1 MRLSGRAAVL
11 ARRVLALAWAWSR
24 QTRSLSYICCST
36 ALTKINAVTHKYTHS
51 QTYRHTHIHKNC
63 THPHA
68 KHPSSVTP
76 PPPHARN
83 QHTSTCRTAF
93 PRTNSNPGPHPA
105 QPFESARPPDRD
117 LSDEAAKRTGFYL
130 FPFIPSRGLLHTVH
144 RIKRKQVKNE
154 RKKKTLQITK
164 KEPWPCADAPL

>member
-1 MRLSGRAAVL
+1 MQSPT
-11 ARRVLALAWAWSR
+11 SIHIPKHID
-24 QTRSLSYICCST
+24 TPTSIKT
-36 ALTKINAVTHKYTHS
+36 A
-51 QTYRHTHIHKNC
+51 HTHTQNIH
-63 THPHA
+63 P
-68 KHPSSVTP
+68 
-76 PPPHARN
+76 RN

-154 RKKKTLQITK
+154 RKKKKHYKLRRRNLGRVQMLPY
-164 KEPWPCADAPL
+164 EALLAFRSLFFRHFWSRSP